1 MILVIAPQKAEQN
14 LRLHVMKDQQLIF
27 NTNMGNLENV
37 LITNSMNFPVC
48 TMNDLL
54 INY

>member
-37 LITNSMNFPVC
+37 LNMPRAPPALKLEQLKGT
-48 TMNDLL
+48 
-54 INY
+54 